1 MVISW
6 CLAEIPRYLF
16 YMFNLAFGSIPF
28 PLFWWRYSAF
38 MLLYPTGITGEIFQI
53 IECLPYWGD
62 AMWARILRVI
72 LVLYLPGS
80 PFMIGNMWGNR
91 KSAFRKRKAA
101 ANPRPVCGLVWPVT
115 NAKTGERSTSKT
127 NKDVWVDAVGA
138 VDEKAQTAAR
148 KEKNWRYGY
157 VRHVE
162 ANVRASLRS
171 PGAAIK
177 VAEAGLEA
185 AQKKFEFVRGDAT
198 TSLKEAMDTYTDA
211 TMEKF
216 VINKG
221 GASAS
226 DKEKAQLKVAYAGKV
241 GTPYYLSKENRKNEI
256 QGEELSKQLATWV
269 EYGVIE
275 ESCRKAIQ
283 DCIDNPG
290 WLDLSKH
297 YFVLLGAGSAMG
309 PLQLLLSLGANIYAV
324 DIDRQGTWER
334 LINLAKASRGE
345 FTFPIKKSKL
355 KGRKPSASWST
366 EELAAVAGANL

>member
-1 MVISW
+1 M
-6 CLAEIPRYLF
+6 
-16 YMFNLAFGSIPF
+16 
-28 PLFWWRYSAF
+28 
-38 MLLYPTGITGEIFQI
+38 
-53 IECLPYWGD
+53 
-62 AMWARILRVI
+62 
-72 LVLYLPGS
+72 
-80 PFMIGNMWGNR
+80 
-91 KSAFRKRKAA
+91 
-101 ANPRPVCGLVWPVT
+101 
-115 NAKTGERSTSKT
+115 
-127 NKDVWVDAVGA
+127 
-138 VDEKAQTAAR
+138 
-148 KEKNWRYGY
+148 
-157 VRHVE
+157 
-162 ANVRASLRS
+162 
-171 PGAAIK
+171 
-177 VAEAGLEA
+177 
-185 AQKKFEFVRGDAT
+185 
-198 TSLKEAMDTYTDA
+198 
-211 TMEKF
+211 
-216 VINKG
+216 
-221 GASAS
+221 
-226 DKEKAQLKVAYAGKV
+226 AYAGKV

-256 QGEELSKQLATWV
+256 QGEELNKQLATWV